1 MSALGIKLSRST
13 STSRQR
19 ESKPSFSFVD
29 LGNNSE
35 RSLSRGR
42 EAFQS
47 SGRGGIGNIRQASL
61 SRDAR
66 PGTGPDDFSPTRG
79 REPHVHPGEP
89 FYSTGRGGAGNI
101 RSPSRDPSKP
111 DPTEAAD
118 ERVVHEHIVADE
130 TVPHSTGR
138 GGLGNINHSRSRSRD
153 NRTNAS
159 SSTLHSSG
167 RGGAGNIH
175 HGSAI
180 LPDVIDEEER
190 HKLGHPDSGV
200 HSTGRGG
207 AANVTPAHEPNVE
220 HHKHLAHDYESTGRG
235 GVGNIVHSEN

>member
-89 FYSTGRGGAGNI
+89 VGTYLHHPVQTTDYFCSFIPPDEAVPVTF
-101 RSPSRDPSKP
+101 DP
-111 DPTEAAD
+111 
-118 ERVVHEHIVADE
+118 
-130 TVPHSTGR
+130 
-138 GGLGNINHSRSRSRD
+138 
-153 NRTNAS
+153 
-159 SSTLHSSG
+159 
-167 RGGAGNIH
+167 
-175 HGSAI
+175 
-180 LPDVIDEEER
+180 
-190 HKLGHPDSGV
+190 
-200 HSTGRGG
+200 
-207 AANVTPAHEPNVE
+207 
-220 HHKHLAHDYESTGRG
+220 HLAIQASPTPLKPLTKELFT
-235 GVGNIVHSEN
+235 NI